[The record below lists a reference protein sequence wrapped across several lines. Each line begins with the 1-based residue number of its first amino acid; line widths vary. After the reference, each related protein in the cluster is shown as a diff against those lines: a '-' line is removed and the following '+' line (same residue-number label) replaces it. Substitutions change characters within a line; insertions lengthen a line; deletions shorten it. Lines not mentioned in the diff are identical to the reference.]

1 MQPRTATPLHSSLY
15 TLCKKVISYP
25 PMCAGHTSS
34 SPLGVYGVS
43 NSQYGEHKTKL
54 ERETK
59 YFYFCAN
66 MPEGEKQFLKH
77 CVLDLECW
85 RKVIEGF
92 LIFHHVQAPSEPLTI
107 PGNVGSPYT
116 FMCVTSARDK
126 ELLFNKAFRTLCL
139 WLLGTLFISTC
150 VILKL
155 IKCTLNLWCTW
166 WIISYKLCTKHCIFP
181 SLILGILTLHT
192 RCWNA
197 YLFIHSIHLFIP
209 STNLKWASLHAWRH
223 ARDSNPKGKVPV
235 ILSLRSLIWEYHSC
249 ILFTQVIFVYILG
262 KLENKLV
269 VKHGRCFC

>member
-85 RKVIEGF
+85 RNVIEGF
-92 LIFHHVQAPSEPLTI
+92 LIFHHVQAPSERPTI

-155 IKCTLNLWCTW
+155 IKCT
-166 WIISYKLCTKHCIFP
+166 S
-181 SLILGILTLHT
+181 
-192 RCWNA
+192 
-197 YLFIHSIHLFIP
+197 
-209 STNLKWASLHAWRH
+209 
-223 ARDSNPKGKVPV
+223 
-235 ILSLRSLIWEYHSC
+235 
-249 ILFTQVIFVYILG
+249 
-262 KLENKLV
+262 
-269 VKHGRCFC
+269 